1 MGDALIVFVA
11 RNVKTGKAY
20 QVPEMK
26 VSRYDDVLT
35 TRKCFELGLTIKDW
49 SKDKSMRDMQEKI
62 PDYLESRNY
71 EETRRKLRQQ
81 MLIDPLSVVK
91 MASTLKQTKILMH
104 S

>member
-1 MGDALIVFVA
+1 VGDALIVFVA

>member
-62 PDYLESRNY
+62 PDYLESRSY